1 MLKNICHVDFNVIS
15 HSSNLQLE
23 SLFAVYR
30 YYDDVIS
37 HSCNSWSLCS
47 QSVVTTLMSFLTV
60 VTVGDCS
67 QSVVTTM
74 IIPFSPVR
82 ILLAAM

>member
-37 HSCNSWSLCS
+37 HSSNSWRLFTVCRYYDDN
-47 QSVVTTLMSFLTV
+47 SFLACSYSVGGYV
-60 VTVGDCS
+60 VCC
-67 QSVVTTM
+67 
-74 IIPFSPVR
+74 
-82 ILLAAM
+82 